1 MQGQYYIYRYI
12 RNDTNVPFYIGRGK
26 VHYKNAQGYT
36 NYSLRSIYGRAYSSD
51 RNKTCKSIIEKY
63 GHEVEIMYHADTI
76 EEADKKEKEFI
87 SLYGS
92 VYDGTGTLVN
102 LTKGGSDFIP
112 TREMIE
118 RHKNRYR
125 ENRSKTKLCKRL
137 YMYSLDGAFIEE
149 FDMLKGFFE
158 KYGIGDKV
166 GQGIGD
172 SIRKKTSYK
181 GFFFSFEKYQTLDV
195 SKYTKTRWDNTP
207 VYMYNSK
214 TGVTETFKSIKHLC
228 KATGWCTI
236 TVSKRINKM
245 IDFKG
250 FYFKNVSPIEIKCNL
265 K

>member
-76 EEADKKEKEFI
+76 EEADRKEKEFI

-112 TREMIE
+112 TKEMVR
-118 RHKNRYR
+118 RHKEAYANS
-125 ENRSKTKLCKRL
+125 RSVKKVCRPIYMFDCNGSLIDKFDRL
-137 YMYSLDGAFIEE
+137 KDVHI
-149 FDMLKGFFE
+149 
-158 KYGIGDKV
+158 KYGIGDV
-166 GQGIGD
+166 GGCGI
-172 SIRKKTSYK
+172 SWAAKKKHTYN
-181 GFFFSFEKYQTLDV
+181 GYIFSFDGQNGVDVSEYKIYKKNKLGYVVYDADDNVVAHGMKLKSMCNILDV
-195 SKYTKTRWDNTP
+195 SYWQSLKYVD
-207 VYMYNSK
+207 
-214 TGVTETFKSIKHLC
+214 TGVRYNGFLIKKVEPHKLNSFK
-228 KATGWCTI
+228 
-236 TVSKRINKM
+236 
-245 IDFKG
+245 
-250 FYFKNVSPIEIKCNL
+250 
-265 K
+265 